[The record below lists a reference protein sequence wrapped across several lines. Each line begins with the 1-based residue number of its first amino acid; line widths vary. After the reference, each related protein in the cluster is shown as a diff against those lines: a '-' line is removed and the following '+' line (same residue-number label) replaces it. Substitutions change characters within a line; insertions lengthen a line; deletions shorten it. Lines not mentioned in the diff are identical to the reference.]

1 MAELA
6 ASPDLEATCARA
18 LDLYDPHRIP
28 ILLHADDPVFLA
40 SSRGE
45 ACRVLSV
52 VASWA
57 RKTKASF
64 HLGSTKT
71 VVQGFCADSRAP
83 CFLDPPLPFPRPFP
97 EFPAPL
103 QRVNFHKWL
112 GLRWSISGD
121 WLHHAVVMIAACSTS
136 VDFISSLLCS
146 RKIPLAIAVIL
157 FNLKVESVL
166 RFGRWLWALPPAV
179 QELLDLAY
187 ARWARQLLQAKPWCT
202 ATTCFYELGWPLS
215 TADRVAFDVALA
227 RFKLWSNP
235 QTLAGHLF
243 ATSHSLPGSWA
254 CMSRTFLAQK
264 GILDWPMWFEWGR
277 ERLGSYKHYVRQ
289 ILQGDSC
296 TDLTIALQSSLPWNI
311 MIAQQALIRLRRKY
325 VALGHVDGRE
335 SRAKVQQCIFC
346 NKRYSNTLL
355 HVLCACPSFAS
366 SRTQCLL
373 HFDAMKLGVLFTSPD
388 HGGFVPI
395 AAFAAEVVGLAD
407 DYWRH
412 R

>member
-1 MAELA
+1 MFWMLHDR
-6 ASPDLEATCARA
+6 P
-18 LDLYDPHRIP
+18 
-28 ILLHADDPVFLA
+28 LLHEALQNSAQKTLHCSQTKNDQKLQV
-40 SSRGE
+40 SSYGRTPNLE
-45 ACRVLSV
+45 QE
-52 VASWA
+52 
-57 RKTKASF
+57 T
-64 HLGSTKT
+64 
-71 VVQGFCADSRAP
+71 
-83 CFLDPPLPFPRPFP
+83 
-97 EFPAPL
+97 
-103 QRVNFHKWL
+103 
-112 GLRWSISGD
+112 
-121 WLHHAVVMIAACSTS
+121 
-136 VDFISSLLCS
+136 LLW
-146 RKIPLAIAVIL
+146 IL
-157 FNLKVESVL
+157 
-166 RFGRWLWALPPAV
+166 
-179 QELLDLAY
+179 
-187 ARWARQLLQAKPWCT
+187 
-202 ATTCFYELGWPLS
+202 
-215 TADRVAFDVALA
+215 
-227 RFKLWSNP
+227 
-235 QTLAGHLF
+235 TLAGHLF

-264 GILDWPMWFEWGR
+264 SILDWPMWFEWGR

-366 SRTQCLL
+366 FRTQCLL
-373 HFDAMKLGVLFTSPD
+373 HFDVMNLGVLFTSPD